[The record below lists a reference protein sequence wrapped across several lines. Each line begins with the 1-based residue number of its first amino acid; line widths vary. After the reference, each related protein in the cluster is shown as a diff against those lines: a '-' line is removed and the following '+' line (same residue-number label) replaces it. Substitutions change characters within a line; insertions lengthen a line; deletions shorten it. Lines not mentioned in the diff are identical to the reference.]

1 MSAIEWDESLKVNIP
16 AIDQQHKRL
25 IELIGDLERGVSDGT
40 GGLMISYVFQ
50 ELIRYVAEH
59 FKDEEELMLRCNFPA
74 LTSHRKEHDYYV
86 QTLGELQQATKDGDA
101 LSIAALAFMKEWI
114 LTHIK
119 VTDQEYASI
128 IKTDKVD

>member
-1 MSAIEWDESLKVNIP
+1 MPAIEWDESLKVNIP

-25 IELIGDLERGVSDGT
+25 IELISDLERGVSDGT

-74 LTSHRKEHDYYV
+74 LASHRKEHDYYV
-86 QTLGELQQATKDGDA
+86 QKLGELQQATKDGDA